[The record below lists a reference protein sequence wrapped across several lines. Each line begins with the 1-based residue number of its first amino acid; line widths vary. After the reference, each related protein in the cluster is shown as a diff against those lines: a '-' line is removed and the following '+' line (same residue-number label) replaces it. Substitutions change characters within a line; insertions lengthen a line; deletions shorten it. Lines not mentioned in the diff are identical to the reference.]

1 MECIACHDRVP
12 NHSRFCQTCGERQLA
27 QTTAGTKDI
36 RLAQPIAR
44 VSDIK
49 LARTTPRARDIRL
62 ERVVPR
68 LIVSIGALLLGVAAL
83 IIWMKYSASTS
94 SAVKTTRQDQ
104 KITEQ
109 TKTQSDQSRNPATA
123 IEARKEEWVDDPGK
137 EPGSADEGKETESE
151 SSLVI
156 PSVPPPPPPP
166 DITLLSTTA
175 AISSGKYLYYGFKIS
190 PGYSPSSHVRGNFSV
205 QGEAG
210 DISVSITDASGLTNL
225 ARGQEDKG
233 LYRSGKTPQGRI
245 DLRLRP
251 GQYYL
256 IVDNRGSRVSNKV
269 RVELKLARD
278 DS

>member
-1 MECIACHDRVP
+1 
-12 NHSRFCQTCGERQLA
+12 
-27 QTTAGTKDI
+27 
-36 RLAQPIAR
+36 

-94 SAVKTTRQDQ
+94 SAGKTTRQDQ

-109 TKTQSDQSRNPATA
+109 TKIQPSHGGEFAQSRNPATA
-123 IEARKEEWVDDPGK
+123 IEAGKEEGVGGPVEEAEIED
-137 EPGSADEGKETESE
+137 PGSADEGKETESE
-151 SSLVI
+151 NRLVT

-175 AISSGKYLYYGFKIS
+175 AVSSGKYVYYGFKIS
-190 PGYSPSSHVRGNFSV
+190 PGFSPSSHVRGNFSP
-205 QGEAG
+205 QGEAEG
-210 DISVSITDASGLTNL
+210 VSVSITDASGLTNL
-225 ARGQEDKG
+225 ARGQQDKG

-269 RVELKLARD
+269 KVELRLARD
-278 DS
+278 GG